1 MRKSFLLAALLLNN
15 SLCYAD
21 YNDGVAAYQRGD
33 YQSAMK
39 QWKAVAEQKTTL
51 DHDFEWKLGRTQD
64 STEAQYGLA
73 LLYWQG
79 KGTPQNYH
87 EAEKW
92 LLLAA
97 NSGHSDAQLK
107 LAYLY
112 YLIGVNGKKNPIEAQ
127 KWFEKSA
134 QQGNVDAQYNLG
146 VLYKDGVGIKKD
158 LVAAKKWLTLAAQQ
172 GDAAAKKLLAD
183 LGSVP
188 EPTEKSPAIVQQAAN
203 KSTEPQLIVGPYPS
217 NIPPV
222 AVQADEKPTPVIAQ
236 QAANKPTE
244 PQLVVAPYP
253 DTAVAVQAVEKPTP
267 VIATPAPIK
276 TTIPQLTESISPPTQ
291 AVEKNIVIPPSVPV
305 ITQATPPAQNAPVA
319 QDEQYYAI
327 QLLSSPKQ
335 HDTLAFVE
343 HWQANLK
350 PLLATD
356 KLKKSERIFIIA
368 YGRYVSPN
376 EAKQA
381 IASLP
386 DELKKNHPWVIKMRG
401 NTFVP

>member
-1 MRKSFLLAALLLNN
+1 MKKSFLLAALLLIN

-21 YNDGVAAYQRGD
+21 YNEGVVAYQRGD
-33 YQSAMK
+33 YKSAMK
-39 QWKAVAEQKTTL
+39 QWKTIAEQKFTL
-51 DHDFEWKLGRTQD
+51 DHDLEWKIGSTQGT
-64 STEAQYGLA
+64 TEAQYGLA

-112 YLIGVNGKKNPIEAQ
+112 YLIGVDGKKSPIEAQ

-158 LVAAKKWLTLAAQQ
+158 LVAAKKWLTLAASQ
-172 GDAAAKKLLAD
+172 GDTAAKKLLAD

-188 EPTEKSPAIVQQAAN
+188 EPAEKSPDIVQQTPN
-203 KSTEPQLIVGPYPS
+203 KPTEPQLIVAPYPDT
-217 NIPPV
+217 PV
-222 AVQADEKPTPVIAQ
+222 AVQADEKPTPVIALP
-236 QAANKPTE
+236 APDKPTA
-244 PQLVVAPYP
+244 PQV
-253 DTAVAVQAVEKPTP
+253 TKPITP
-267 VIATPAPIK
+267 PIQ
-276 TTIPQLTESISPPTQ
+276 T
-291 AVEKNIVIPPSVPV
+291 VEKNIIIPPPVPV
-305 ITQATPPAQNAPVA
+305 ITHPIPAQNVPVA
-319 QDEQYYAI
+319 QDEQYYAV

-335 HDTLAFVE
+335 NDTLVFVE
-343 HWQANLK
+343 HWHANLT

-356 KLKKSERIFIIA
+356 KLKKSERVFIVV
-368 YGRYVSPN
+368 YGRYVSTN

-401 NTFVP
+401 NMFVP